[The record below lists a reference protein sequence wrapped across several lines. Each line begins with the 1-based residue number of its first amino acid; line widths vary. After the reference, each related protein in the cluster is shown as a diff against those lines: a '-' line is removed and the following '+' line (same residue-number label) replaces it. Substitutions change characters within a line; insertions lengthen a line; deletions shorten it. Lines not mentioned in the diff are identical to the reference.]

1 MALPPKTRARA
12 TTTGQAKSQAW
23 QAWRIADGRF
33 DVFSPVGASLVGGRW
48 NSPGLGVIYASRSYA
63 GAMLECLAH
72 AGIGRV
78 PKTHV
83 AIEIAIAAA
92 VSVEQQGECSLP
104 VGWDHAD
111 LHVARAFGDAWIRE
125 RRTAVLVV
133 PSVVARR
140 EVNVLLNP
148 RHADFKKIVAGSP
161 EPVVW
166 DARLFRRH
174 WLPIRT
180 QQGKAADE
188 ARTLQLLAAA
198 INHRIAF
205 GPMSAS
211 RPRILISR
219 YPVWVGSASSQ
230 RVEAAVRSDP
240 FPRILRRPCR
250 SVASDRFLGTAV
262 IRLAEGRMAG
272 SGDCRHSLA
281 EPR

>member
-33 DVFSPVGASLVGGRW
+33 DVFSPVGASLVDGRW

-174 WLPIRT
+174 
-180 QQGKAADE
+180 
-188 ARTLQLLAAA
+188 
-198 INHRIAF
+198 
-205 GPMSAS
+205 
-211 RPRILISR
+211 
-219 YPVWVGSASSQ
+219 
-230 RVEAAVRSDP
+230 
-240 FPRILRRPCR
+240 
-250 SVASDRFLGTAV
+250 
-262 IRLAEGRMAG
+262 
-272 SGDCRHSLA
+272 
-281 EPR
+281 